1 MNDIKLDIVLVID
14 NVEVEEFKEEQVS
27 SIRLDPTTVT
37 VELTT
42 WEHIFALRGNV
53 TVPRGDITSSKVVTD
68 ALAAARGLR
77 APGLGAPGIRRVGAR
92 RMRGS
97 RTLVSVR
104 GDQPAVHIRLQ
115 PSSDWDALLVG
126 CDDAPAIVAQLTRD
140 AAAAGADEEIRF
152 TGAGGGA
159 LSGSLRMPSELGER
173 PLPAAL
179 LIAGSGPVD
188 RDGNAKRAPIGIQ
201 AALADALARTG
212 VASLRF
218 DRRGISDG
226 TDWRQAAFEDNT
238 RDAAAALDALAADP
252 RIDASRLVVIGH
264 SEGALHALRLAV
276 AQLRTPPVAV
286 VLLSGTARRGDNV
299 LLWQAEQIGPS
310 LPAPVRGLLRVLR
323 TDITAKTRATHEK
336 IRRTTTPV
344 ARIGGARLNTGWFR
358 EFLDYDPRVDLEVL
372 TVPTLAITGGKDVQA
387 PPEDLDVIAK
397 LAPGPVDIHR
407 PATLTHLLRHDPA
420 ALPSVR
426 DYKRQLREPV
436 DPDTLQVVAGWVGT
450 TLAD

>member
-1 MNDIKLDIVLVID
+1 
-14 NVEVEEFKEEQVS
+14 VS
-27 SIRLDPTTVT
+27 TIRVDPTAVT
-37 VELTT
+37 VEFP
-42 WEHIFALRGNV
+42 I
-53 TVPRGDITSSKVVTD
+53 
-68 ALAAARGLR
+68 
-77 APGLGAPGIRRVGAR
+77 PGGRV
-92 RMRGS
+92 
-97 RTLVSVR
+97 
-104 GDQPAVHIRLQ
+104 
-115 PSSDWDALLVG
+115 
-126 CDDAPAIVAQLTRD
+126 
-140 AAAAGADEEIRF
+140 
-152 TGAGGGA
+152 
-159 LSGSLRMPSELGER
+159 LSGSLRSPSDPGDR

-188 RDGNAKRAPIGIQ
+188 RDGNAKGAPLGIQ
-201 AALADALARTG
+201 VALADALARTG

-226 TDWRQAAFEDNT
+226 TDWRQSTFEDNT

-264 SEGALHALRLAV
+264 SEGALHALRLATGQGGTSP
-276 AQLRTPPVAV
+276 AAV
-286 VLLSGTARRGDNV
+286 VLLSGTARRGDEV

-323 TDITAKTRATHEK
+323 TDITTKARATHEK

-358 EFLDYDPRVDLEVL
+358 QFLDYDPRIDLEAL
-372 TVPTLAITGGKDVQA
+372 AVPTLAITGGKDVQA
-387 PPEDLDVIAK
+387 PPEDLDVIAE

-420 ALPSVR
+420 ARPSVR

-436 DPDTLQVVAGWVGT
+436 DPGTLQVVAGWVGT
-450 TLAD
+450 TLAG